1 MILFDKHT
9 DEFRLAVWNVE
20 EDIETLL
27 SMLPDSEH
35 VCTEAD
41 KRFRSDT
48 RKKEWIA
55 VRVLLYSML
64 HRQTKIEYA
73 ENGAPL
79 LLEEDMNI
87 SISHTSRNADGR
99 NVMYVAVALSRNHK
113 VGIDIECLSKRVV
126 KVKERFVGNEEK
138 AETLTSLLL
147 HWSAKESAFKVLSTE
162 GVDFIRHLHIEPFEE
177 ANEGSFVLTESKTDK
192 KCRMNVMYKIFDN
205 FILTFICTD

>member
-1 MILFDKHT
+1 MILLDKQT

-20 EDIETLL
+20 EDVETLL
-27 SMLPDSEH
+27 SLLPDSEC

-41 KRFRSDT
+41 KRSRSDT

-55 VRVLLYSML
+55 VRVLLYAML
-64 HRQTKIEYA
+64 QKQTRIEYTG
-73 ENGAPL
+73 NGAPFL
-79 LLEEDMNI
+79 PEEDMNI

-99 NVMYVAVALSRNHK
+99 NVMYVAVALSRNHRI
-113 VGIDIECLSKRVV
+113 GIDIECLSERVV
-126 KVKERFVGNEEK
+126 RVKDKFVGDEEK

-162 GVDFIRHLHIEPFEE
+162 GVDFIRHLHVEPFEE
-177 ANEGSFVLTESKTDK
+177 ANEGSFALTESRTDK
-192 KCRMNVMYKIFDN
+192 NSRMNVTYKIFDN